1 MARYL
6 GKDELALY
14 TLIFNRFVSSQMNP
28 AVYDRTT
35 VDIEATEA
43 VFRAT
48 GQVVKFDGF
57 MRVYTEGQDDAASDD
72 DEAATLPAMNEG
84 ETLKLLGF
92 EPEQHFTQ
100 PPPRFSQA
108 TLIKE
113 LEDKGIGRPSTYAAI
128 MTSILNREYVEEDP
142 SKRLRP
148 TSLGR
153 VVAELL
159 IAAFP
164 DILEVELHR
173 ATRGRTRRGRERQG
187 ELGQDAAALLRAV
200 QEIAW
205 ARPRRRCRPS
215 SARACRPGSSANST
229 TVRW

>member
-35 VDIEATEA
+35 VDIESGEA

-57 MRVYTEGQDDAASDD
+57 MRVYTEGQDEPPDD

-173 ATRGRTRRGRERQG
+173 AARGGT
-187 ELGQDAAALLRAV
+187 
-200 QEIAW
+200 
-205 ARPRRRCRPS
+205 
-215 SARACRPGSSANST
+215 
-229 TVRW
+229 